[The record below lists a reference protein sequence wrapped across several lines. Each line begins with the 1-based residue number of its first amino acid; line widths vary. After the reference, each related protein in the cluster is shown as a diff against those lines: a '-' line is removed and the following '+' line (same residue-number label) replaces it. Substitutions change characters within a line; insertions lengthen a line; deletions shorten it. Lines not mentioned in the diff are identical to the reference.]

1 MSLKADVDIIKSG
14 AICFSTDKLEYSG
27 KYGLFSIVQY
37 FIHSMNDIEII
48 IRESIHD
55 NDDDDFT
62 PLYIREIVKSF
73 SIPSEANKAY
83 IEGIEAMC
91 LK

>member
-1 MSLKADVDIIKSG
+1 MSLKAEVNIIKSG
-14 AICFSTDKLEYSG
+14 AICFFTDKFECSG
-27 KYGLFSIVQY
+27 KYGLFSIVEY
-37 FIHSMNDIEII
+37 FIHSTNDIEII

-55 NDDDDFT
+55 NDNDCT
-62 PLYIREIVKSF
+62 PLYIREIVRSF

-83 IEGIEAMC
+83 IEGIKAMC